1 MRISHKPQTVGETRL
16 LIQGAHVF
24 GDPEQPPPPGP
35 PPYPGEPGEPTIP
48 DEPPPKPIA

>member
-1 MRISHKPQTVGETRL
+1 MRTSYTQQTVVGRRA
-16 LIQGAHVF
+16 LINGADVF